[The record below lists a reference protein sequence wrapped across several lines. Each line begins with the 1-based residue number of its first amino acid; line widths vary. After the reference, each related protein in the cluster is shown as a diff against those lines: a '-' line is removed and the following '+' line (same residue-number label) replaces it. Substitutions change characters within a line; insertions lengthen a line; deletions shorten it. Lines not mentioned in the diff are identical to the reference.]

1 MNWRDVPRSEW
12 AAAALLTA
20 AGSVCASTLHGAADE
35 LDRTSER
42 RTAQVA
48 ALAEVASATSVA
60 PADVRGLV
68 GLFHGHVVN
77 AGRAPWGSCLDLQ
90 STSPDRP

>member
-1 MNWRDVPRSEW
+1 MIWRDVPRSEW
-12 AAAALLTA
+12 VAAALLAA
-20 AGSVCASTLHGAADE
+20 AGWACISTLHVAADE

-42 RTAQVA
+42 RIAQVA
-48 ALAEVASATSVA
+48 ALAEVASATSIA

-68 GLFHGHVVN
+68 GLFHGHVVTT
-77 AGRAPWGSCLDLQ
+77 GRAPWGSCLDLQ